1 MTVHASHKP
10 APFRSA
16 ASVRFSHVPILIILC
31 IILLQEIEI
40 VAYFM
45 VASLVHSSCLRDTC
59 KGSVYEALILG

>member
-16 ASVRFSHVPILIILC
+16 TSVRFLRVPILIILC
-31 IILLQEIEI
+31 IIVLQEVET

-45 VASLVHSSCLRDTC
+45 YKLE
-59 KGSVYEALILG
+59 VYDLIRA

>member
-1 MTVHASHKP
+1 MTVHASRKV

-45 VASLVHSSCLRDTC
+45 YRLE
-59 KGSVYEALILG
+59 VYELIRA